1 MDDSISNRRR
11 FPRIDDRL
19 KFKLRDRA
27 TGWTED
33 TVNISAGGLRFRTDV
48 EQRVGDV
55 IGVDIIKGG
64 PGVPNTYL
72 RVTGKVV
79 RVIERSG
86 MFEVAIEYTDMNED
100 LKKAFERFVHRKA

>member
-11 FPRIDDRL
+11 FPRINDRL
-19 KFKLRDRA
+19 KFKLRDQK

-48 EQRVGDV
+48 EHRVGDV

-64 PGVPNTYL
+64 VGVPNTYL
-72 RVTGKVV
+72 RVTGRVV

-100 LKKAFERFVHRKA
+100 LKKGFERFVHRKE